1 MCCGTTLLLPYL
13 VSFGKQERFT
23 EKVLDNSLKRS
34 RFISEGIFRPEYISD
49 NAWILNKE
57 LDLAAKVHQHYRVLV
72 RIKAIKSF
80 GRVVLIEK
88 PAEDWLGRFELL
100 LFMFLLQVLIR
111 QHRFGITKEEVVIAT

>member
-1 MCCGTTLLLPYL
+1 MGSSTTLLLPYL

-34 RFISEGIFRPEYISD
+34 RFVSEGIFRPEYISD

-111 QHRFGITKEEVVIAT
+111 QHRFGITKEEVVVAT